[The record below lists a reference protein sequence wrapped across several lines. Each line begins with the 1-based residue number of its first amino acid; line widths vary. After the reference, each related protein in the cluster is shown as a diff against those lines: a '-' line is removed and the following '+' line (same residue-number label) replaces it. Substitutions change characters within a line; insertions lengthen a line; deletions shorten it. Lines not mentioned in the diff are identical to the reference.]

1 MKKIYIGSL
10 YRFGYDIQVA
20 AKTEKEVKELLM
32 AEYLKTYLEWNDGED
47 PREEESEWGNTYYE
61 NAEECI
67 EIVEMELGK
76 VEWR

>member
-1 MKKIYIGSL
+1 MKKFYIGTL

-20 AKTEKEVKELLM
+20 GKTEAEVKSLLM
-32 AEYLKTYLEWNDGED
+32 AEYLKTYLEWNGGED
-47 PREEESEWGNTYYE
+47 PREEETAYGNTYYE
-61 NAEECI
+61 EAEESI

>member
-1 MKKIYIGSL
+1 MKKIYVGTL

-20 AKTEKEVKELLM
+20 AKSEKEVKELLM
-32 AEYLKTYLEWNDGED
+32 AEYLKTYLEWNNGED
-47 PREEESEWGNTYYE
+47 PREEESMWGGSLYDD
-61 NAEECI
+61 AEESI